1 MFGFGK
7 KKRSPPRI
15 FEMVFFPDGEMI
27 KDDWYDAMKNGLDRP
42 EEGKVDMAFIIDGES
57 CRLDAT
63 TRGGNAILSIW
74 HGERIVTSSLFIS
87 AADEEANA
95 RLAQT
100 YLDSVRRT
108 ALVRQLTDGQEAPFE
123 TIKSVRERPLLVTM
137 LMPAPSPELTDA
149 LLERQRTWVSTLVDV

>member
-7 KKRSPPRI
+7 KKPSPLRI
-15 FEMVFFPDGEMI
+15 FEMIFFPDGEMI
-27 KDDWYDAMKNGLDRP
+27 KDDWCDAVKNRLDRP
-42 EEGKVDMAFIIDGES
+42 EEGKVDMVFTIDGES

-63 TRGGNAILSIW
+63 TRGGAAILSTW

-87 AADEEANA
+87 DGDEEANA
-95 RLAQT
+95 RLIQT

-108 ALVRQLTDGQEAPFE
+108 TLVQQLTEGQEAPFE
-123 TIKSVRERPLLVTM
+123 TIRSVRERPLLVTM

-149 LLERQRTWVSTLVDV
+149 LLERQRTWVSTLIDV